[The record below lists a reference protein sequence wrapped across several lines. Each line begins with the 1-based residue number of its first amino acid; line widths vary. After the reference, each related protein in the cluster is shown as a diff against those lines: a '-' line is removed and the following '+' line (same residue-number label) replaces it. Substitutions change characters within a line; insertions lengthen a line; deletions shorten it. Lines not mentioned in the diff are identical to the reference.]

1 MSKISAT
8 VITFNEEKHIA
19 RCIESLR
26 DIADEIIVVDSFS
39 TDSTTDICE
48 AMGCTVT
55 RRKMKGYGAQ
65 RQYAT
70 SLTCHNY
77 VLSIDADEVLS
88 PALRASLIKLKNG
101 KMETHRGYC
110 FARLNFYCGTPVK
123 HCGWYPDIQV
133 RLFDKRYANWNLHD
147 VDERVIFHDDV
158 SPVKIDGDILHYR
171 CTTEEE
177 FKETE
182 KAHASLLAR
191 SILQTG
197 KTPGAITPYI
207 QGIKSFIKCYVAQGG
222 ALDGIVGT
230 AISKQRYRSTL
241 LAWSTARKK
250 ALKDNEQ
257 TT

>member
-8 VITFNEEKHIA
+8 IITFNEEKHIA

-26 DIADEIIVVDSFS
+26 DIADEIIVVDSYS
-39 TDSTTDICE
+39 TDRTTDICE
-48 AMGCTVT
+48 ALDCKVT

-88 PALRASLIKLKNG
+88 PALRSSLIKLKQDG
-101 KMETHRGYC
+101 FKHRGYS

-147 VDERVIFHDDV
+147 VAERVIFRDNV

-171 CTTEEE
+171 CSTEEE
-177 FKETE
+177 FRQTE
-182 KAHASLLAR
+182 QAHAALLAK
-191 SILQTG
+191 SLIESG
-197 KTPGAITPYI
+197 KTPGLLTPYI
-207 QGIKSFIKCYVAQGG
+207 QGVKSFVKCYISQGG

-241 LAWSTARKK
+241 LAWSAARKK
-250 ALKDNEQ
+250 QNK
-257 TT
+257 

>member
-8 VITFNEEKHIA
+8 IITFNEEKHIA

-39 TDSTTDICE
+39 NDSTTEICE
-48 AMGCTVT
+48 AMGCKVT

-101 KMETHRGYC
+101 DFNHRGYS
-110 FARLNFYCGTPVK
+110 FSRLNFYCGTPVK

-147 VDERVIFHDDV
+147 VDESVIFRDNV
-158 SPVKIDGDILHYR
+158 MPVKLDGDILHYR
-171 CTTEEE
+171 CTTEDE
-177 FKETE
+177 FQQTE
-182 KAHASLLAR
+182 RAHAALLAK
-191 SILQTG
+191 SILETG
-197 KTPGAITPYI
+197 KTPGVLTPYI
-207 QGIKSFIKCYVAQGG
+207 QGIKSFIQCYIAQGG
-222 ALDGIVGT
+222 ALDGLVGT
-230 AISKQRYRSTL
+230 AISKQKYHSTL

-250 ALKDNEQ
+250 SKNNK
-257 TT
+257 

>member
-8 VITFNEEKHIA
+8 VITFNEENHIA

-39 TDSTTDICE
+39 TDKTADICE
-48 AMGCTVT
+48 ALGCKVT
-55 RRKMKGYGAQ
+55 KRKMQGYGAQ

-77 VLSIDADEVLS
+77 VLAIDADEVLS

-101 KMETHRGYC
+101 EFNHRGYC

-147 VDERVIFHDDV
+147 VAERVIFRDNV
-158 SPVKIDGDILHYR
+158 TPVKLDGDILHYR
-171 CTTEEE
+171 CSTEEE
-177 FKETE
+177 FQETE
-182 KAHASLLAR
+182 KAHAALMAKSLIEKGENPNAL
-191 SILQTG
+191 
-197 KTPGAITPYI
+197 TPYI
-207 QGIKSFIKCYVAQGG
+207 QGIKSFIKCYIAQGG
-222 ALDGIVGT
+222 AFDGIVGT
-230 AISKQRYRSTL
+230 AISKQRYHSTL

-250 ALKDNEQ
+250 NKGKK
-257 TT
+257 